1 MANQWDKKF
10 KQEFPF
16 MALGSLLKSY
26 AEINQGKGK
35 DIKEFKKEAEDLFNL
50 ASALVIKAGENAI
63 EDEVKTETPQFEINE
78 D

>member
-16 MALGSLLKSY
+16 MALGSLLKAY

-35 DIKEFKKEAEDLFNL
+35 DVKEFKKEAEDLFEL
-50 ASALVIKAGENAI
+50 ASSLVIKAGENAI